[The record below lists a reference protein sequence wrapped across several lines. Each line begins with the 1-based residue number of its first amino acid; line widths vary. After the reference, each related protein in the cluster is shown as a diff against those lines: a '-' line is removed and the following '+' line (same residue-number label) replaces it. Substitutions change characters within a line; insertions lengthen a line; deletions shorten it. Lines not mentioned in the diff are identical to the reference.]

1 MGFYTSSPRE
11 YKCVSASSAVC
22 IDEILLATSRLS
34 AEDSRSEVP
43 IFSQDCLTDL
53 NCQGQQLHVGDDS
66 KQSEC
71 YEYLAHPSH
80 DCFFEVFDEL
90 PFTIKSSQD
99 DCLNFV
105 RFSKLFHPS
114 PFPERARRNF
124 QIGLALTLEE
134 LRCAK
139 AAASLAPVPPCASML
154 PRE

>member
-22 IDEILLATSRLS
+22 IDEILLATSNLS
-34 AEDSRSEVP
+34 SEDSRSEVP
-43 IFSQDCLTDL
+43 ILSQDCLADL
-53 NCQGQQLHVGDDS
+53 NCQGQPLSVWDD
-66 KQSEC
+66 KTE
-71 YEYLAHPSH
+71 YFEYLAHPSD
-80 DCFFEVFDEL
+80 DCLFEVFDEL